1 MFVIIGIVIVLG
13 SVIGGYVLAGGHLA
27 VLWQPLEF
35 LIIGGAAI
43 GALLIGNSSK
53 VLSGVIAGYAAIVK
67 GPKYKKSD
75 YLELLTMQYQI
86 FRMARTK
93 GMLAL
98 EQHVE
103 NPHDSIVFQAFPK
116 FQSDHHA
123 LEFMC
128 DYLRLLTLGT
138 DNPHEVENLMEQEL
152 DLHHHEAEQVF
163 HAMNTF
169 AESYPG
175 LGIVAAVLGIIHT
188 MGSITE
194 PPEILGQLIG
204 AALVGTFAGIWM
216 CYGFFG
222 PMAGALK
229 EIREDEHVYF
239 TCMKGGAGILPSRI
253 CACGD
258 GRIRPQSA
266 TFPSTPDLRR
276 SRGCLR
282 RAELRP

>member
-1 MFVIIGIVIVLG
+1 MFVIIGTVVVIACVM
-13 SVIGGYVLAGGHLA
+13 GGYIMGGGHLD

-35 LIIGGAAI
+35 LIICGAAT
-43 GALLIGNSSK
+43 GALLISNPSQ
-53 VLSGVIAGYAAIVK
+53 VLGGVAAGYGAMMK
-67 GPKYKKSD
+67 GPKYKKAD
-75 YLELLTMQYQI
+75 YLELMTMQYQI

-103 NPHDSIVFQAFPK
+103 NPQDSALFQAFPK

-128 DYLRLLTLGT
+128 DYLRLMTLGT

-152 DLHHHEAEQVF
+152 DIHHLEAEQVF
-163 HAMNTF
+163 HAMNSM

-194 PPEILGQLIG
+194 PPEVLGYLIG
-204 AALVGTFAGIWM
+204 AALVGTFFGILM
-216 CYGFFG
+216 CYGFFS
-222 PMAGALK
+222 PMAAALK
-229 EIREDEHVYF
+229 AVREDEHVYF
-239 TCMKGGAGILPSRI
+239 VCMKVGLVSHLQGYAPAVTVEFARKVLLSHQRPTFAEVED
-253 CACGD
+253 ACG
-258 GRIRPQSA
+258 
-266 TFPSTPDLRR
+266 
-276 SRGCLR
+276 
-282 RAELRP
+282 ELPPM

>member
-13 SVIGGYVLAGGHLA
+13 SVIGGYVLAGGHLN

-43 GALLIGNSSK
+43 GALLIGNSGK

-67 GPKYKKSD
+67 GPKYKKAD

-103 NPHDSIVFQAFPK
+103 NPHESIVFQAFPK
-116 FQSDHHA
+116 FQDDHHA

-216 CYGFFG
+216 CYGFFA

-239 TCMKGGAGILPSRI
+239 TCMKVGLVSYLQGYAPAVTVEFARKALLSHQRPTFAEVED
-253 CACGD
+253 ACG
-258 GRIRPQSA
+258 
-266 TFPSTPDLRR
+266 
-276 SRGCLR
+276 
-282 RAELRP
+282 ELPPV

>member
-1 MFVIIGIVIVLG
+1 MFVIIGFVIVIA
-13 SVIGGYVLAGGHLA
+13 SVMGGYIMGGGHLD

-35 LIIGGAAI
+35 LIICGAAT
-43 GALLIGNSSK
+43 GALIISNPSHI
-53 VLSGVIAGYAAIVK
+53 LSGVMAGYGAIIK
-67 GPKYKKSD
+67 GPKFKKAD

-103 NPHDSIVFQAFPK
+103 NPHESTLFQAFPK
-116 FQSDHHA
+116 FQGDHHA

-128 DYLRLLTLGT
+128 DYLRLMTLGT
-138 DNPHEVENLMEQEL
+138 DNPHEVENLMDQEL
-152 DLHHHEAEQVF
+152 DIHHLEAEQVF
-163 HAMNTF
+163 HAVNNM
-169 AESYPG
+169 AEGYPG

-204 AALVGTFAGIWM
+204 AALVGTFFGILM

-222 PMAGALK
+222 PMAASLK
-229 EIREDEHVYF
+229 NVREDEHIYF
-239 TCMKGGAGILPSRI
+239 LCMKVGLVSNLQGYAPAVTVEFARKVLLSHQRPTFAEVED
-253 CACGD
+253 ACG
-258 GRIRPQSA
+258 
-266 TFPSTPDLRR
+266 
-276 SRGCLR
+276 
-282 RAELRP
+282 ELPPV